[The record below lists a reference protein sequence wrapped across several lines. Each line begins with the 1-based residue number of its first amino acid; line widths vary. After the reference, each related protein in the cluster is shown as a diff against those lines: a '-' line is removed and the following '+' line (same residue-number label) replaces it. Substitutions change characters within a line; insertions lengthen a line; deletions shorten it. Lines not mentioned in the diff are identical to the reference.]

1 MSKWLVVMNKQ
12 CDLCAGINGYCSKPE
27 TNGKSCPGMLDNR
40 PIWCPLVEI
49 EEADIKYINVR
60 RERYER
66 RRLYAELPES

>member
-12 CDLCAGINGYCSKPE
+12 CDFCQGINGFCDKAE
-27 TNGKSCPGMLDNR
+27 CRGKSCPGMLDNR
-40 PIWCPLVEI
+40 PAFCPLTEV

-66 RRLYAELPES
+66 RRLYAELP